1 MIFARAVLEPLG
13 GGERRVWCADSFAGL
28 PRPDPESTR
37 PTWRRP
43 PHLPPARGPARGG
56 AGELR
61 ALRPLDDRSGSS
73 GWFRDTLPSAPI
85 ETLSVLRLDGDM
97 YESTIVAL
105 RALYPKLA
113 PGGYAIVDDYGAAP
127 ACRRAVED
135 FRAEQG
141 VDEPLREID
150 WTGMYWRRAG

>member
-1 MIFARAVLEPLG
+1 M
-13 GGERRVWCADSFAGL
+13 
-28 PRPDPESTR
+28 
-37 PTWRRP
+37 
-43 PHLPPARGPARGG
+43 
-56 AGELR
+56 
-61 ALRPLDDRSGSS
+61 
-73 GWFRDTLPSAPI
+73 
-85 ETLSVLRLDGDM
+85 LRLDGDM